1 MVFHFWQTHQ
11 FKMIILLA
19 VVNAVTIGITAFHF
33 LPNLKKGDFVQKK
46 RRRKKKMDF
55 SKKTLIC
62 LAIFFLVF
70 VVAQYVSFLVTGQEQ
85 STLITLVIGGS
96 CVEVFNL
103 ATIKK
108 TKIKTDYGKEDVIDN
123 RKEI

>member
-1 MVFHFWQTHQ
+1 M
-11 FKMIILLA
+11 
-19 VVNAVTIGITAFHF
+19 
-33 LPNLKKGDFVQKK
+33 QKK

-62 LAIFFLVF
+62 LAIFFIVF

-108 TKIKTDYGKEDVIDN
+108 TKIKTDYMKETVIDD

>member
-1 MVFHFWQTHQ
+1 
-11 FKMIILLA
+11 
-19 VVNAVTIGITAFHF
+19 
-33 LPNLKKGDFVQKK
+33 
-46 RRRKKKMDF
+46 MDF

-70 VVAQYVSFLVTGQEQ
+70 VVAQYISFLVTGQEQ

-108 TKIKTDYGKEDVIDN
+108 TKIKTDYGKEEVVDN

>member
-1 MVFHFWQTHQ
+1 M
-11 FKMIILLA
+11 
-19 VVNAVTIGITAFHF
+19 
-33 LPNLKKGDFVQKK
+33 QKK

-70 VVAQYVSFLVTGQEQ
+70 VVAQYVSFLITGQEQ
-85 STLITLVIGGS
+85 STLITLVVGGS

-108 TKIKTDYGKEDVIDN
+108 TKIKTDCEREKIIDN
-123 RKEI
+123 REEI